1 MLDKKI
7 LIKDENY
14 TSKKESKVLEFY
26 EENIKDVYL
35 TGKNYNEKVNEF
47 LYCNFLNVKN
57 VVVQGLETGELDI
70 KIDNNLPVL
79 SSYLKI
85 YLNDVYSK
93 TAQLTVDKKIYTYF
107 SFNNIKKSF
116 KVFSN
121 FQVIEGEGFDN
132 LMLFVENKNKRIKN
146 INIKRGNVL
155 SFLPVLREK
164 KKVSTKEVIIEN
176 VDVVD
181 MLGIEIIN
189 NKKMHISGVMKLLIN
204 KESLYN
210 LFNSNSDFF
219 MQSFYFY
226 FNFQDVNDLNILKN
240 LLEKNK
246 IDFKYLLLHE
256 NSDKEVLESSLILN
270 KNISIYNLLGIRNVE
285 KRVIFTKFIGG
296 LEKALEY
303 EKLAVLKDKNER
315 GELWMVLNENTNDFV
330 KFLKYKDISTG
341 KEYISFIPKNINS
354 VYSAFAWKFKITEE
368 EYKNLTAES

>member
-14 TSKKESKVLEFY
+14 TSKKESKILEFY

-47 LYCNFLNVKN
+47 LYCNFLNVEN
-57 VVVQGLETGELDI
+57 VVVDGLETGELDI
-70 KIDNNLPVL
+70 KIDNNLPVR
-79 SSYLKI
+79 SYLKI
-85 YLNDVYSK
+85 YLNDVYAK
-93 TAQLTVDKKIYTYF
+93 TGQMKIDKKISTYF
-107 SFNNIKKSF
+107 YFNNIKKSF
-116 KVFSN
+116 KVFSS
-121 FQVIEGEGFDN
+121 FDFIGGEGFDN

-155 SFLPVLREK
+155 SFLPVLGEK

-176 VDVVD
+176 VDVVN

-189 NKKMHISGVMKLLIN
+189 NKKMYISGVMKLLIN

-226 FNFQDVNDLNILKN
+226 FNFQSIEDLNILKN

-246 IDFKYLLLHE
+246 IDFKYLLLNE
-256 NSDKEVLESSLILN
+256 NSDKEAIESSLILN
-270 KNISIYNLLGIRNVE
+270 KNISIYNLLGIRNIR

-296 LEKALEY
+296 LEKALEH

-341 KEYISFIPKNINS
+341 KEYISFVPKNINS
-354 VYSAFAWKFKITEE
+354 VYSGFAWKFKITEE